1 MDDER
6 LKTLKSRAIAAIDRE
21 ASQLREISLY
31 LGEHPELSW
40 EERLAARRLTEYLET
55 QGFTVERAI
64 GGLETAF
71 RATRDSGRP
80 GPSIAILAEYDAL
93 PGVGHGCGHNLIAA
107 SAVGAAVG
115 AGAALDELGGRV
127 VVMGTPSEEF
137 TNQQPGKIRLL
148 EAGEFAGLD
157 ACLMLHPSTR
167 AAPYNSSLAFIS
179 VEVVFH
185 GQTAHAAADPW
196 NGRNALDGV
205 ILTFNHV
212 SALRQ
217 HLRPEIRIHG
227 VIKDGGVVPNIIP
240 ERAVAHFILRAPKL
254 AQVNALQERFKACA
268 EGAAVATGTTVQ
280 ITATETVADTRP
292 YPTLQALTRANFEA
306 LGVPFGPPFDSS
318 GSTDF
323 GDVSY
328 VCPSDCFYVDVGA
341 GEIPWHSHE
350 AAKACVAE
358 PALRAMLDGAK
369 ALAMDAVDLLADP
382 DILASARQEIPE
394 RPADA

>member
-1 MDDER
+1 VV
-6 LKTLKSRAIAAIDRE
+6 TLKSLAIAAIDDQSE
-21 ASQLREISLY
+21 TLREISLY
-31 LGEHPELSW
+31 LKENPELSW
-40 EERLAARRLTEYLET
+40 EERLAAAKLTAYLEA

-64 GGLETAF
+64 GHTETAF

-80 GPSIAILAEYDAL
+80 GPAIAFLAEYDAL
-93 PGVGHGCGHNLIAA
+93 PDVGHGCGHNLIAA

-115 AGAALDELGGRV
+115 ASAALDQVGGKV

-137 TNQQPGKIRLL
+137 TNQPPGKIRLL

-167 AAPYNSSLAFIS
+167 ATPYNSSLAFMS
-179 VEVVFH
+179 VEVTFH

-217 HLRPEIRIHG
+217 HVRPEIRIHG

-240 ERAVAHFILRAPKL
+240 ERAVAHFILRAPTL
-254 AQVNALQERFKACA
+254 AQVKELVERFKGCA
-268 EGAAVATGTTVQ
+268 EGAAEATGTTVE
-280 ITATETVADTRP
+280 IDLTETVADTRP
-292 YPTLQALTRANFEA
+292 YPTLQALTRANHEA
-306 LGVPFGPPFDSS
+306 LGVPFGPPFDSA

-328 VCPSDCFYVDVGA
+328 VCPSDCFYIDVDA
-341 GEIPWHSHE
+341 GDIPWHSRE
-350 AAKACVAE
+350 ATAACSSEAG
-358 PALRAMLDGAK
+358 LQAMINGAK
-369 ALAMDAVDLLADP
+369 VLAMDAVDLLANP
-382 DILASARQEIPE
+382 ELLARARLEMPE
-394 RPADA
+394 QPADAE